1 MQAGVRVVRGPGWS
15 WQQQDGGEGGLGT
28 LVAEG
33 NWGTER
39 SCGAVVQWDCGGRYK
54 YRLGVNGHYDLRLY
68 DNAQTGTQHLGVM
81 CDGCGEKWIWG
92 IRWKCRG
99 CPDFDLCTSCYMGD
113 KHSLSHAFNRI
124 TSPGSPSVQVPV
136 RHMARK
142 VPLKGIF
149 PEAVVIRG
157 ADWKWGNQDGGEGG
171 KGLVLTIKGWDSTS
185 QRNAAQVRWRGEIN
199 SYRLGASGKMD
210 LQLASPTSSGR
221 HYYPDHLS
229 CLGEGDSIEQGFC
242 LGDTVRCGV
251 DGQTLMVLQQE
262 HGGFSVAMAL
272 IAARP
277 GKVAGLID
285 NGDVLVVYSNG
296 GKYIYNPK
304 CLIKVYSVGDTVRIG
319 NNKAEV
325 ERLQLGH
332 GGWADPMTKTLGR
345 VGRVVKVLPSGDL
358 RVALGGHIWNFNP
371 ACVST
376 ADPKSLDL
384 AETSED
390 SAADPLAGLLMKLLL
405 SHIIE
410 GDDDDDDD
418 DDDDKEEQADAAAR
432 SAARQSQPRV
442 AAKELKPEQLISEAA
457 QGNVGN
463 VQKLVQLFPGQIN
476 AQQEGRTAL
485 HVAAHQG
492 HIDVAQALLKAGAS
506 TEIGDDKGNTALH
519 YAAHGNEAAMAGL
532 LVSHRARVNS
542 RNHAGRTALHLAARK
557 GYGEVA
563 RTLCEHACDVN
574 TQDSTKNSPIHD
586 AIAENYE
593 EVIEAL
599 ASVKTLDLER
609 QNESGF
615 TPLQLAAFKGSK
627 LAVQRILAK
636 SPKLVDE
643 QKSDGFAPLH
653 LAAYNGRLDVVHIL
667 IKQGRSAVN
676 ARTCGGQTALML
688 AAGCGHVDVVF
699 LLVREACKLDV
710 EDEGGNTALHL
721 VLKEADLFSK
731 DCHLL
736 QDDSTI
742 VQILRDSGLFG
753 AGSIYAGEALACF
766 LVKEG
771 ANLRHTNARGKAP
784 FDYILKPELRKTLTK
799 LEKAYNGDE
808 EAEEE
813 IPKAKSQPVRD
824 VKAKE
829 DSDSTDEDD
838 HSTIRKNRRY
848 SSSSSSSSSE
858 EDLNSERLGA
868 SKGKSQGLPTSD
880 LLPTHWDHMSDYFKI
895 VELHNGSSEFRKVSR
910 MFLKTME
917 IKNAVIKRIKRV
929 QNEELWL
936 SFSSCTSTGG
946 TFSRPYIKKNDE
958 YPVDAC
964 GIIRRRQF
972 MERRSSGE
980 AVREMLL
987 FHGTSKDMVEPI
999 CLQNF
1004 DWRMGGTHG
1013 NKYGKGC
1020 YFGRDARLAHR
1031 YASAGKAGGTTCH
1044 MFVVSVLVGRFT
1056 RGYSSYLRPPS
1067 RDDTKTNLYDSC
1079 VNDVNDPTIFVIFE
1093 GSQAY
1098 PEYIIQYRAD

>member
-1 MQAGVRVVRGPGWS
+1 GVRVVRGPGWS

-68 DNAQTGTQHLGVM
+68 DNAQTGTQHLGVI

-136 RHMARK
+136 RYMARK

-157 ADWKWGNQDGGEGG
+157 PDWKWGNQDGGEGG

-229 CLGEGDSIEQGFC
+229 CLGDSSNRTSTMGFC

-251 DGQTLMVLQQE
+251 DGQTLMVLQQD

-304 CLIKVYSVGDTVRIG
+304 CLIKVKMAQCISH
-319 NNKAEV
+319 
-325 ERLQLGH
+325 LQLRQSF
-332 GGWADPMTKTLGR
+332 WIVIALIFSPSCIALINDDSINWMKMVKPTLGR

-390 SAADPLAGLLMKLLL
+390 SAADIL
-405 SHIIE
+405 
-410 GDDDDDDD
+410 
-418 DDDDKEEQADAAAR
+418 KE
-432 SAARQSQPRV
+432 RV
-442 AAKELKPEQLISEAA
+442 ILVWDTDLNKKQLISEAA

-492 HIDVAQALLKAGAS
+492 HIDVARALLKAGAS

-599 ASVKTLDLER
+599 TSVKTLDLER

-688 AAGCGHVDVVF
+688 AAGRGHVDVVF

-721 VLKEADLFSK
+721 VLKEADLFST

-742 VQILRDSGLFG
+742 VQIHYATRVLRINRLRDSGLFG

-771 ANLRHTNARGKAP
+771 ANLRQTNARGKAP

-799 LEKAYNGDE
+799 LEK
-808 EAEEE
+808 
-813 IPKAKSQPVRD
+813 
-824 VKAKE
+824 
-829 DSDSTDEDD
+829 
-838 HSTIRKNRRY
+838 
-848 SSSSSSSSSE
+848 
-858 EDLNSERLGA
+858 
-868 SKGKSQGLPTSD
+868 
-880 LLPTHWDHMSDYFKI
+880 
-895 VELHNGSSEFRKVSR
+895 
-910 MFLKTME
+910 
-917 IKNAVIKRIKRV
+917 
-929 QNEELWL
+929 
-936 SFSSCTSTGG
+936 
-946 TFSRPYIKKNDE
+946 
-958 YPVDAC
+958 
-964 GIIRRRQF
+964 
-972 MERRSSGE
+972 
-980 AVREMLL
+980 
-987 FHGTSKDMVEPI
+987 
-999 CLQNF
+999 
-1004 DWRMGGTHG
+1004 
-1013 NKYGKGC
+1013 
-1020 YFGRDARLAHR
+1020 
-1031 YASAGKAGGTTCH
+1031 
-1044 MFVVSVLVGRFT
+1044 
-1056 RGYSSYLRPPS
+1056 
-1067 RDDTKTNLYDSC
+1067 
-1079 VNDVNDPTIFVIFE
+1079 
-1093 GSQAY
+1093 
-1098 PEYIIQYRAD
+1098 